1 MNLFVRLFNVIS
13 TIYLF
18 VINYLQFLIIFF
30 SIGVR
35 TDPRPKQSY
44 SQDISGSMTCSNKI
58 PTAVPMFSGSEN
70 SLVILPSVQDV
81 SGSQKSNMADRKP
94 EVVISLQ
101 VEV

>member
-30 SIGVR
+30 QLG

-58 PTAVPMFSGSEN
+58 PMAVPMFSGSEN
-70 SLVILPSVQDV
+70 SLVILPAVQDV
-81 SGSQKSNMADRKP
+81 SGNKKANMADRKP
-94 EVVISLQ
+94 EVVISL
-101 VEV
+101 